1 MTGTVAAPAGIGR
14 RFAAL
19 VYDAL
24 LLVAVLFLGT
34 LALLPLTGGEAITAQ
49 SAGALEYG
57 YRAWLA
63 LLTLGFFGLPWVR
76 TGQTL
81 GMMSWK
87 LRIERLD
94 GSRLRWRD
102 AAGRLAAGAVIV
114 MAAAAALWLAGRPST
129 PGWVPGLLLVP
140 AVINYLWMGFDPEAR
155 TLQDLLSGCRVVRI
169 G

>member
-1 MTGTVAAPAGIGR
+1 MKGQSLGPAGLGR

-19 VYDAL
+19 VYDSL

-34 LALLPLTGGEAITAQ
+34 LLLLPLTGGEAITQ
-49 SAGALEYG
+49 DSGGLDYL
-57 YRAWLA
+57 YRGWIA

-87 LRIERLD
+87 LRLERSD
-94 GSRLRWRD
+94 GSRIGWRD
-102 AAGRLAAGAVIV
+102 AAARLLVGGVIV
-114 MAAAAALWLAGRPST
+114 VAALAGLWFAGHVGSPAWLPA
-129 PGWVPGLLLVP
+129 LLLLPTV
-140 AVINYLWMGFDPEAR
+140 VNYLWMGFDREAR
-155 TLQDLLSGCRVVRI
+155 TLQDLLTGGRVVRM

>member
-1 MTGTVAAPAGIGR
+1 MTGLALGPAGLGR

-19 VYDAL
+19 VYDSL

-34 LALLPLTGGEAITAQ
+34 LALLPLTGGEAITPQ
-49 SAGALEYG
+49 DSGALEYL
-57 YRAWLA
+57 YRGWIA

-87 LRIERLD
+87 LRLERVD
-94 GSRLRWRD
+94 GGRLRWIEV
-102 AAGRLAAGAVIV
+102 AGRLAIGALVVTAAVAG
-114 MAAAAALWLAGRPST
+114 LWLAGRQGT
-129 PGWVPGLLLVP
+129 PAWLPGLLLLP
-140 AVINYLWMGFDPEAR
+140 AVVNYLWMGFDREAR
-155 TLQDLLSGCRVVRI
+155 TLQDQLTGCRMVRT